1 MHALAAA
8 ARILV
13 VEDNPELVALQERVL
28 GEHGYQVHTAV
39 DGETG
44 LARAMSDPPDLVML
58 DVGLPGRDGF
68 EVTQE
73 LRRRGYTAPVL
84 MLTARG
90 SVTDRVSGLDA
101 GADDYIAKPFDPDE
115 LLARVR
121 ALLRRAALRRR
132 AAVLR
137 VGDLSLDPIGRE
149 VTRAGQPITLTARE
163 FALLEYLMRNAG
175 RTITRGAIAE
185 QVWRDSAVDPDET
198 NVVDVYVAYL
208 RRKLATAGGAPMLH
222 TVRGVGYI
230 LRPARGRGD

>member
-1 MHALAAA
+1 MLAA

-13 VEDNPELVALQERVL
+13 VEDNPELVSLLERVL
-28 GEHGYQVHTAV
+28 TEHGYEVHAAV

-44 LARAMSDPPDLVML
+44 LARAIRDAPDLVVI
-58 DVGLPGRDGF
+58 DIGLPGRDGL

-73 LRRRGYTAPVL
+73 LRRRGATAPVL
-84 MLTARG
+84 MLTARS
-90 SVTDRVSGLDA
+90 SVADRVSGLDA
-101 GADDYIAKPFDPDE
+101 GADDYLPKPFDPDE
-115 LLARVR
+115 LVARVR
-121 ALLRRAALRRR
+121 ALLRRSSLRRR

-137 VGDLSLDPIGRE
+137 VGDLTLDPIGRE
-149 VTRAGQPITLTARE
+149 VTRAGRAVVLTARE

-175 RTITRGAIAE
+175 RTITRAAIAE

-208 RRKLATAGGAPMLH
+208 RRKLTAAGEPGMLH

-230 LRPARGRGD
+230 LRPARGRAE